1 MPGLFGP
8 GGRPFP
14 YSARP
19 PPPRGSRPF
28 IFLASVYSSGTGRA
42 IPARADPRT
51 GPAGGSPTGTAS
63 SRVHVPRGCP
73 PSNLQS
79 KHDVARCWTPCYLSL
94 YRKQPSAPLHT
105 RSQAACGH
113 LTRSYC
119 AHGAQLWICRRTSGT
134 VTKIYRCAGASPP
147 RPPRCRGLWAAP
159 PWAARGDRGLCQP
172 GCRIGYSVG
181 ASAPFAIV
189 LS

>member
-19 PPPRGSRPF
+19 PPAPGGRTRSYFSHPCILQAPDEPFLREPIRGRDRQGVLRRVQLPRECTSR
-28 IFLASVYSSGTGRA
+28 G
-42 IPARADPRT
+42 
-51 GPAGGSPTGTAS
+51 
-63 SRVHVPRGCP
+63 GCP

-94 YRKQPSAPLHT
+94 YRKQPSAPLRT

-147 RPPRCRGLWAAP
+147 RPPRCRGLWAV
-159 PWAARGDRGLCQP
+159 RGDRGPCQP
-172 GCRIGYSVG
+172 RCRIGYSVG